1 MRLVGALAAA
11 AVAVAALGGVAA
23 APDPFAVPDDALV
36 TDHWR
41 FEVPE
46 GHAGPLVVGV
56 SFHYG
61 DAPNDCD
68 LQVLLSGTNSSVP
81 IIYWSERHTPESS
94 FAGAFSS
101 SWSQQAHTTVA
112 GQDLDVREVY
122 GDGGVWSVDSHWIGD
137 VSGPEHRVFA
147 VQHAE
152 AWTREAT
159 GYHAPLLIDLVC
171 EHPFAVHGH
180 QLGAE
185 MDGFAADSMEGG
197 TGASVSQVVG
207 RMTYVDGDS
216 WSGTVS
222 DEHNVLRLR
231 TAANDSHVEGEL
243 RLRGAGVDL
252 VHPLDGDDDLDLLLQ
267 PGTLEVGLD
276 RVSAGVYDRFQGVVF
291 SWHDVDDLATAYA
304 IEFG

>member
-1 MRLVGALAAA
+1 MRIASALAAA
-11 AVAVAALGGVAA
+11 GVGVAALGGVAS
-23 APDPFAVPDDALV
+23 APDPFAVPEDAEV

-61 DAPNDCD
+61 DEPNDCD
-68 LQVLLSGTNSSVP
+68 LQVVLSGTNSSVP
-81 IIYWSERHTPESS
+81 IIYWSERHTPDSN
-94 FAGAFSS
+94 FGGAFSS

-122 GDGGVWSVDSHWIGD
+122 GDGGVWSTDSHWTGEY
-137 VSGPEHRVFA
+137 SGPEQRVFA

-171 EHPFAVHGH
+171 ERSFAVHGF

-197 TGASVSQVVG
+197 TGVSASQVVG
-207 RMTYVDGDS
+207 RVTYVDGDR
-216 WSGTVS
+216 WSQVVS
-222 DEHNVLRLR
+222 DEYNVLRVR
-231 TAANDSHVEGEL
+231 TGANDSHVEGEL
-243 RLRGAGVDL
+243 RLQGAGIDE
-252 VHPLDGDDDLDLLLQ
+252 VHPLDGDDDLDRVLQ

-291 SWHDVDDLATAYA
+291 SWHEVEDLATAYA
-304 IEFG
+304 TEFG